1 MSVALGK
8 ESLEVGTAMGYR
20 MEPIFGMRADEI
32 VGPGEEVL
40 IKAMNTLLEHVSRG
54 RTAPI
59 HDHIKGR
66 TSEMEYIPG
75 AVSRKGRELGIAT
88 PFNDAIVEIDR
99 MINKGQLKM
108 SPDNFK
114 LLQQKVGMKPKG

>member
-1 MSVALGK
+1 
-8 ESLEVGTAMGYR
+8 
-20 MEPIFGMRADEI
+20 
-32 VGPGEEVL
+32 
-40 IKAMNTLLEHVSRG
+40 MNTLLEHVSRG

-108 SPDNFK
+108 SPDNFA
-114 LLQQKVGMKPKG
+114 LLQAKVGMKPKG

>member
-1 MSVALGK
+1 
-8 ESLEVGTAMGYR
+8 
-20 MEPIFGMRADEI
+20 
-32 VGPGEEVL
+32 VL

-59 HDHIKGR
+59 HDHMKGR

-75 AVSRKGRELGIAT
+75 AVSKHGRAHGIAT
-88 PFNDAIVEIDR
+88 PCNDAIVEIDR

-108 SPDNFK
+108 SPDNFA
-114 LLQQKVGMKPKG
+114 LLKSKVGVKQ

>member
-1 MSVALGK
+1 
-8 ESLEVGTAMGYR
+8 
-20 MEPIFGMRADEI
+20 MRADEI
-32 VGPGEEVL
+32 AGPGEEVL

-59 HDHIKGR
+59 HDHMKGR

-99 MINKGQLKM
+99 MINKGELKM

-114 LLQQKVGMKPKG
+114 LLQSKVGMAPKS